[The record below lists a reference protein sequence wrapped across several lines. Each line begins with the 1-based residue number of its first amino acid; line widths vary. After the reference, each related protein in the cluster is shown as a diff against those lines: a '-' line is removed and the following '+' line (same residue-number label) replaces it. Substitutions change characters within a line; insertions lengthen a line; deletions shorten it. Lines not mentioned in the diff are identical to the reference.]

1 MTPAAIVSKLWN
13 FCNVKCVTILLA
25 DILRLRCAAPLAIE
39 GGLYGSTSEAIRA
52 GLRLL
57 EEREMKLKILRKALI
72 QGEQSGPAHYSLED
86 LNRELD
92 EALD

>member
-1 MTPAAIVSKLWN
+1 MGKNTS
-13 FCNVKCVTILLA
+13 VTLGEHYEKFISH
-25 DILRLRCAAPLAIE
+25 AIE
-39 GGLYGSTSEAIRA
+39 GGLYASASEAIRA

-57 EEREMKLKILRKALI
+57 EEREMKLKILRNALI
-72 QGEQSGPAHYSLED
+72 QGEQSGLAHYSLED

>member
-25 DILRLRCAAPLAIE
+25 DILRLRCAI
-39 GGLYGSTSEAIRA
+39 SA

-72 QGEQSGPAHYSLED
+72 QGEQSADE
-86 LNRELD
+86 ELD
-92 EALD
+92 

>member
-1 MTPAAIVSKLWN
+1 MGKNTS
-13 FCNVKCVTILLA
+13 VTLGDHYEKFISH
-25 DILRLRCAAPLAIE
+25 AIE

-57 EEREMKLKILRKALI
+57 EEREMKLKILRNALI
-72 QGEQSGPAHYSLED
+72 QGEQSGSANYSLEG

-92 EALD
+92 EIAG